1 MTAYLGVN
9 FCGTADVYGDGHS
22 ERLLAWLKLGRGGN
36 FETFYIAMKAGR
48 RLPLHVAEGDTR
60 RGCPA

>member
-1 MTAYLGVN
+1 MN